1 LRPPRTI
8 RARKPERTAAPAA
21 GLFDHIADLL
31 ADIGPVKTRNMF
43 GSASLRLN
51 NVLLGIVV
59 DDRIHVRTDVNT
71 RPVFLA
77 EGSRPFEFDKHTGE
91 YIVTSYYALPDW
103 LYDEPEELR
112 RWLLAAYEAALVSPS
127 AIKRRQIRERRAAR
141 TGGKPAP
148 KKKAR
153 KVHRPARPRPK
164 R

>member
-1 LRPPRTI
+1 LRPPRTT
-8 RARKPERTAAPAA
+8 RARKRARATTPAA

-59 DDRIHVRTDVNT
+59 NDRIHVRTDASS
-71 RPVFLA
+71 RPQFLA
-77 EGSRPFEFDKHTGE
+77 EGSRPFEFDKRGGE
-91 YIVTSYYALPDW
+91 HIVTSYYALPDR
-103 LYDEPEELR
+103 LHDEPEELR
-112 RWLLAAYEAALVSPS
+112 RWLVAAYEAALVSPS
-127 AIKRRQIRERRAAR
+127 AIKRRQLRERRAAR
-141 TGGKPAP
+141 ARGSVAP

-153 KVHRPARPRPK
+153 KAVRPARPRKK

>member
-1 LRPPRTI
+1 LRPPKTT
-8 RARKPERTAAPAA
+8 RARKREPRAAPAA

-59 DDRIHVRTDVNT
+59 DDRIHVRTDAGT
-71 RPVFLA
+71 RPQYLA
-77 EGSRPFEFDKHTGE
+77 EGSKPFEFEKHDGE
-91 YIVTSYYALPDW
+91 HIVTSYYALPDR
-103 LYDEPEELR
+103 LYDEPDQLR

-127 AIKRRQIRERRAAR
+127 AIKRRQVRERRAAKSR
-141 TGGKPAP
+141 

-153 KVHRPARPRPK
+153 EAVRLARPRRK

>member
-1 LRPPRTI
+1 
-8 RARKPERTAAPAA
+8 
-21 GLFDHIADLL
+21 
-31 ADIGPVKTRNMF
+31 MF

-59 DDRIHVRTDVNT
+59 DDRIHVRTDAAT
-71 RPVFLA
+71 RPSYLA
-77 EGSRPFEFDKHTGE
+77 EGSEPFEFDKHDGE
-91 YIVTSYYALPDW
+91 HIVTSYYALPDR

-127 AIKRRQIRERRAAR
+127 AIKRRQLRERRAAR
-141 TGGKPAP
+141 SAPAP

-153 KVHRPARPRPK
+153 KAVGPARPRRK